1 MSEQNKVNQS
11 ETENYFERSNHPYKT
26 GYVVVIMD
34 YARNIKDTPFA
45 TFDRALAEE
54 IALAYAWEEMWLC
67 WYKRVHFHPTSLYG
81 AISSVYQNKLTNFKV
96 EVKEIPWYE

>member
-1 MSEQNKVNQS
+1 MSEQNKANQS
-11 ETENYFERSNHPYKT
+11 ETENYSDRSDRPYKT

-54 IALAYAWEEMWLC
+54 IALAYGFAGIREFIFILLAYMELSVVFI
-67 WYKRVHFHPTSLYG
+67 R
-81 AISSVYQNKLTNFKV
+81 ISSLILKSR
-96 EVKEIPWYE
+96 

>member
-1 MSEQNKVNQS
+1 MSRIKPIRVRPRITLS
-11 ETENYFERSNHPYKT
+11 EVIALIRR

-67 WYKRVHFHPTSLYG
+67 WYKRVHFHPASLYG
-81 AISSVYQNKLTNFKV
+81 AISSVYQNKLTDFKV
-96 EVKEIPWYE
+96 EVKEIPWYG